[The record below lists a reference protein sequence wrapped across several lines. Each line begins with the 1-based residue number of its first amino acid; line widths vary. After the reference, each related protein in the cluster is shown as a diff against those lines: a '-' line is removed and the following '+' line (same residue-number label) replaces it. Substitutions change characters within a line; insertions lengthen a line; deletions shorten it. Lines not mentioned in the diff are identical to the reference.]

1 MKKLAITLALGLAST
16 GMAFA
21 QSVSDL
27 DADGT
32 GSLSMTELQAGYAN
46 LTEDQFVAIDVNGD
60 GAVDDAELSSAV
72 AAGVLVN
79 DG

>member
-46 LTEDQFVAIDVNGD
+46 LTEDQFAAIDVNGD